1 MTEDRI
7 IVEHYYTKSLE
18 EWENR
23 LRNGSCDPSYSR
35 KYEEF
40 YFYNPDM
47 KEENK

>member
-18 EWENR
+18 EWKER
-23 LRNGSCDPSYSR
+23 LNNGSCDPNYSR
-35 KYEEF
+35 KYEDF

-47 KEENK
+47 KEENQ